1 MQALSSVS
9 TSDAAAPAI
18 GAVPGPRAR
27 DPMLPRLF
35 EVRRVRA
42 ETYDTFTLELEP
54 EDGSPLVFAPGQF
67 NMLYLFGVG
76 EVAISVSG
84 DPAQPSPLIHT
95 LRAVGAVTRG
105 LCSLKP
111 GDAVGVRGPFGTV
124 WPLDQ
129 AEGNDVVLVAG
140 GIGLAP
146 LRPAIYRLLERR
158 NRYGRVVLLCGARS
172 PKDLLYRRELE
183 KWRGR
188 FDLEVT
194 ATVDYAAGEW
204 NGQVGVVTTLIPRA
218 GFDPSHTVA
227 MACGPEVMMRFTV
240 RELLRRGVAPETIFV
255 SLERNM
261 KCAVGFCGHCQFGPH
276 FICKDGPVFRFTDVA
291 SLIEIWEV

>member
-1 MQALSSVS
+1 
-9 TSDAAAPAI
+9 
-18 GAVPGPRAR
+18 
-27 DPMLPRLF
+27 MLPRLF
-35 EVRRVRA
+35 EVRRVRP
-42 ETYDTFTLELEP
+42 ETCDTFTLELEP
-54 EDGSPLVFAPGQF
+54 EDGSPLLFAPGQF

-84 DPAQPSPLIHT
+84 DPARPSPLTHT

-105 LCSLKP
+105 LCGLKP
-111 GDAVGVRGPFGTV
+111 GDLVGVRGPFGNS
-124 WPLDQ
+124 WPLEE
-129 AEGNDVVLVAG
+129 AAGHDVVIVAG

-146 LRPAIYRLLERR
+146 LRPALYQLLAERR
-158 NRYGRVVLLCGARS
+158 RYGRIVLLCGARS

-204 NGQVGVVTTLIPRA
+204 NGQVGVVTHLISRA
-218 GFDPSHTVA
+218 GFDPSQTVA
-227 MACGPEVMMRFTV
+227 LTCGPEVMMRFAV
-240 RELLRRGVAPETIFV
+240 RELVRRGVAPASIHL

-261 KCAVGFCGHCQFGPH
+261 KCAVGFCGHCQYGSR
-276 FICKDGPVFRFTDVA
+276 FICKDGPVFRYTDVA
-291 SLIEIWEV
+291 SLFEIREV